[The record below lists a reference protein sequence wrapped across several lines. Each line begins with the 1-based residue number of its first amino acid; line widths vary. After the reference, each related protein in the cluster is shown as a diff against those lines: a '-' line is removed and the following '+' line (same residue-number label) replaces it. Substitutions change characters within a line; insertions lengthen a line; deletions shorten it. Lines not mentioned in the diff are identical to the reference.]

1 MKTILRRFIALIKIM
16 LRRFIAWVKIKIGSK
31 VVIITETITTSLK
44 VERFIALMKIK
55 VGREIV
61 TIAGTT
67 ITFSSKLSSSDYA
80 VYIRCFGIKGNNIS
94 FILNE
99 KTDSGFKITPV
110 VDSTIEYI
118 AILYI

>member
-1 MKTILRRFIALIKIM
+1 MKKFHILIPFRRVIALMKKKVRRFIALMKIM
-16 LRRFIAWVKIKIGSK
+16 LRR
-31 VVIITETITTSLK
+31 L
-44 VERFIALMKIK
+44 IALMKIK

-61 TIAGTT
+61 TTAGTT
-67 ITFSSKLSSSDYA
+67 ITFFSKFSSSDYA

-99 KTDSGFKITPV
+99 KTDSGFKITPI
-110 VDSTIEYI
+110 VDGSTIEYI